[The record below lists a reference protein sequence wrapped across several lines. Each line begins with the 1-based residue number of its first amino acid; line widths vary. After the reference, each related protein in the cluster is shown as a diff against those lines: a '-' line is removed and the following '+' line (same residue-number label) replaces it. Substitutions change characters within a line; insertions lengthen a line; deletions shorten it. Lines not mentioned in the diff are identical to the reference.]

1 MSSSLP
7 LASSLPTAPE
17 QANRPLRILHLTFA
31 SDVDG
36 LSRYIFDLGFAMHAL
51 GHQFAVAGHRGSWHW
66 LFESA
71 PFPWIDVSFRAGPIG
86 MNRTVAVLSQY
97 LQEHP
102 VDILHS
108 HYRRCTQTARRIQHQ
123 FPVPILYTPHLYD
136 TEPKWWRRDFT
147 DFGDHS
153 HVTSD
158 DSRQWLIRH
167 GTVPQELISM
177 IPHGIDQKRFPAADA
192 DTKAAAKTAMGI
204 QLTDLVAA
212 YVGRLGDPKNEGWM
226 LDLATASRQRLPN
239 LKILMVGEG
248 PHEKRLRRRVRT
260 EKLQDRVV
268 LLGHRD
274 PKVIYHAA
282 DALLLPSD
290 REGFSLVCAE
300 AMSTG
305 IPVLRTRT
313 AGANELIVE
322 NATGKSVPIDH
333 DAFIAGS
340 IEFLSDPVALKR
352 MGRLAAI
359 HIKEHFTF
367 ERQLNDTIDMYRSLI
382 KLGASLR

>member
-1 MSSSLP
+1 
-7 LASSLPTAPE
+7 
-17 QANRPLRILHLTFA
+17 
-31 SDVDG
+31 
-36 LSRYIFDLGFAMHAL
+36 
-51 GHQFAVAGHRGSWHW
+51 
-66 LFESA
+66 
-71 PFPWIDVSFRAGPIG
+71 
-86 MNRTVAVLSQY
+86 
-97 LQEHP
+97 
-102 VDILHS
+102 
-108 HYRRCTQTARRIQHQ
+108 
-123 FPVPILYTPHLYD
+123 
-136 TEPKWWRRDFT
+136 
-147 DFGDHS
+147 
-153 HVTSD
+153 
-158 DSRQWLIRH
+158 
-167 GTVPQELISM
+167 M

>member
-7 LASSLPTAPE
+7 FASSLPTAQE
-17 QANRPLRILHLTFA
+17 QTNRPLRILHLTFA
-31 SDVDG
+31 SDAGG
-36 LSRYIFDLGFAMHAL
+36 LSRYIFDLGFAMHTL
-51 GHQFAVAGHRGSWHW
+51 GHQVAVAGHRGGWHW

-71 PFPWIDVSFRAGPIG
+71 PFPWIDVSFRAGPIS
-86 MNRTVAVLSQY
+86 MNKDIAVLSRY

-102 VDILHS
+102 VDILHT
-108 HYRRCTQTARRIQHQ
+108 HYRRCTLTARRIQRQ
-123 FPVPILYTPHLYD
+123 FPIPILYTPHLFD
-136 TEPKWWRRDFT
+136 IEPKWWGRNYT

-158 DSRQWLIRH
+158 DARQWLIRH

-177 IPHGIDQKRFPAADA
+177 IPHGIDPKRFPPADDDA
-192 DTKAAAKTAMGI
+192 RAAARAE
-204 QLTDLVAA
+204 LRLSPTDIVAA
-212 YVGRLGDPKNEGWM
+212 YVGRMDVPKNEGWM
-226 LDLATASRQRLPN
+226 LDLAAASQQQLPN

-248 PHEKRLRRRVRT
+248 PHEKSLRRRVRT
-260 EKLQDRVV
+260 EKLEDRVMM
-268 LLGHRD
+268 LGHRD
-274 PKVIYHAA
+274 PKAIYHAS

-313 AGANELIVE
+313 SGANELIVE
-322 NATGKSVPIDH
+322 NATGKCVPIDH
-333 DAFIAGS
+333 DAFITGA
-340 IEFLSDPVALKR
+340 IEFLSDPAALKR
-352 MGRLAAI
+352 MGRLAAV